1 MSGSLLQP
9 EGRVLPTLEA
19 DGSRRWLH
27 PKVSAGRFWNRRRA
41 TAYGLIALFHV
52 LPFVSINGKPAVLL
66 DIVNR
71 QFTLFGYTFLPRD
84 TVLLALLLVAGVLS
98 VFFITAVF
106 GRVWCGW
113 GCPQTVYLEYVYRP
127 VERLFLGRSGVGGK
141 PSKGL
146 ASWRYVLMYAAF
158 LLFSFHIG
166 NLFLSYFVGVDTLW
180 AWSQQSPLNHPTPFV
195 IVAFVTVAMMVDFA
209 FLREQVCSV
218 MCPYARFQSVL
229 LDRHSLVVKYDAARG
244 EPRGRKGSGVKGQ
257 GSAKASLSL
266 PVLERSAL
274 TSDPSSLTAS
284 RSADCVDCTM
294 CVQVCP
300 AGIDIRDG
308 LQLECIHCAQCVDAC
323 DAVMTKLNRPTGLI
337 RYASQA
343 AMEGGPVKGF
353 FRPRTVIYAAVVL
366 GLLSLLTVLL
376 VTKSPTDVLLVRN
389 QGLPFVIAPDGRVE
403 NTLRVQL
410 TNREGTEQ
418 TVQIAIAGDGAGLEI
433 AEAGT
438 GGDVV
443 TLKPQEAVQKPIHVL
458 ADPKLFAGV
467 GKKTITVRVTTT
479 GGREIDRT
487 FQLFG
492 PAAVK

>member
-1 MSGSLLQP
+1 
-9 EGRVLPTLEA
+9 
-19 DGSRRWLH
+19 
-27 PKVSAGRFWNRRRA
+27 
-41 TAYGLIALFHV
+41 
-52 LPFVSINGKPAVLL
+52 
-66 DIVNR
+66 
-71 QFTLFGYTFLPRD
+71 
-84 TVLLALLLVAGVLS
+84 
-98 VFFITAVF
+98 
-106 GRVWCGW
+106 
-113 GCPQTVYLEYVYRP
+113 
-127 VERLFLGRSGVGGK
+127 
-141 PSKGL
+141 
-146 ASWRYVLMYAAF
+146 
-158 LLFSFHIG
+158 
-166 NLFLSYFVGVDTLW
+166 
-180 AWSQQSPLNHPTPFV
+180 V

-244 EPRGRKGSGVKGQ
+244 EPRGRKGVKSSELRVERG
-257 GSAKASLSL
+257 GLSL
-266 PVLERSAL
+266 PVLATPDSQLPTR
-274 TSDPSSLTAS
+274 TN
-284 RSADCVDCTM
+284 DCVDCTM

-323 DAVMTKLNRPTGLI
+323 DAVMTKLKRPTGLI

-353 FRPRTVIYAAVVL
+353 LRPRTVIYAAVVV

-389 QGLPFVIAPDGRVE
+389 QGLPFVFAPDGRVE
-403 NTLRVQL
+403 NTMRVQL

-418 TVQIAIAGDGAGLEI
+418 TVKIAIAGDATGLEI
-433 AEAGT
+433 AEAA
-438 GGDVV
+438 GGADVV